1 MGEICFADEIPLR
14 GVKSAST
21 ADGKGFPEASLRALG
36 VPVGGFHFTERASVR
51 FHLRAKPEDF
61 TFCRK
66 AKDFTFFDVWHT
78 NVLLAVIC
86 DEKTG

>member
-1 MGEICFADEIPLR
+1 
-14 GVKSAST
+14 
-21 ADGKGFPEASLRALG
+21 
-36 VPVGGFHFTERASVR
+36 VGGFHFTERVSVR

-86 DEKTG
+86 DEKPTEIRTSLSLPQPVFIDCPLEHHASGSLFSM

>member
-1 MGEICFADEIPLR
+1 M
-14 GVKSAST
+14 
-21 ADGKGFPEASLRALG
+21 
-36 VPVGGFHFTERASVR
+36 GGFHFTERVSVR
-51 FHLRAKPEDF
+51 FHLRVKPEDF

-86 DEKTG
+86 AEKNAPCAKGAFSLYAFIYVR